1 MSVVKNRDVFLV
13 DPLSRTILNDGV
25 AKVLEPKTTQEWDVL
40 RYELENFV
48 CEGEYYQ
55 GMERIL
61 SAYLTHINRA
71 EQPAVWVSGFYGSG
85 KSHFVRVL
93 EYLWRDIVFPD
104 GATARGIT
112 NLPSEIRNQL
122 RELSTIGKREGGL
135 WSAAGTLSGSAIQK
149 DKGVRLSMLG
159 ILFRSA
165 GLPDQYA
172 PARLMIWLK
181 QNGYYDPVKTLVERQ
196 GRELSKELLN
206 MYVSPVLA
214 ESLLVV
220 YPHFAS
226 SPAEVRSLLKVQ
238 YPNREDI
245 SDEELLLTMED
256 VLALQ
261 ATTPGKAPCTLL
273 VFDELQQ
280 FIGEDPMRTLQVQ
293 TLVEA
298 CSSRFGSK
306 LLFVATGQAA
316 LQATTQLS
324 KLQGRFTVRVTLSDT
339 DVERVVR
346 EVVLRKADAQ
356 KPVLKAM
363 LDATSGEID
372 RQLVGTKIGPRQSDA
387 AELMPDYPLLPV
399 RRRFWERVLR
409 AVDSAGTA
417 GQLRTQLKI
426 VHEAVKAV
434 AERPLG
440 TVVAADFIFEQLRQS
455 LLQSSVLERDMD
467 TIIANQRNEA
477 NDGELRAR
485 ICALIF
491 LISRINKFQS
501 DGPLATDVQADA
513 QTLADLLADDLVAGS
528 ADLRQRIPRAL
539 SALAEAGVIMQVGEE
554 YRLQTGESLEWESDY
569 RTRQARIL
577 ADESRIASDR
587 TTELRTLLT
596 EQLRGLSLTQG
607 VTKTPRKFEL
617 SFDLQQ
623 PTANGESVPV
633 WVRDEWSVS
642 ERNVRDDAQVAG
654 VDSPLIFVFLP
665 KHQPDALK
673 RALAAKAAAKET
685 LDARPRSPKSDEARS
700 GMEARLRRESNT
712 VSILITETIK
722 AARIFQGGGHELN
735 EGSLTVSLR
744 SAIEAALVRLFP
756 EFSATDN
763 PGWSTVVARAA
774 QGAADALAAVGYQ
787 GDVDKHPVCKQIRDW
802 IGGSAKRGIDIR
814 KRFQGTPY
822 GWPQDAVDGT
832 LFVLIGGGF
841 VRASRNGKAAILK
854 ELPRG
859 QIGVHDFVS
868 EGITVTAGQRLLLRK
883 LLQALQVPFKQGEE
897 ANAIPLLLQQL
908 TDLARAAGGA
918 PPLPVTPSLALIDTL
933 RSYSGNQLVI
943 ETVNRVAELEK
954 DFTAWRAAKALVEQ
968 RLPRWQLLQRLLRQA
983 ADLPEGRTIQVAA
996 DAIHAQRSLL
1006 SDPDPTSP
1014 LISTLTGALRAALQR
1029 TRQAFVDTQTAQ
1041 INALAQSDEWRQTAD
1056 DEQKQLLVRH
1066 GLSAPPAVNIGT
1078 DEALLDELERK
1089 PLTTWASEIDALPAR
1104 VANARA
1110 QAAKALQPAA
1120 VSLAA
1125 PHATLNNRAEVEAY
1139 LDQFRTL
1146 LLKHIDAGHPVI
1158 L

>member
-1 MSVVKNRDVFLV
+1 MSVVKNRDIFLV

-25 AKVLEPKTTQEWDVL
+25 AKVLEPKTQQEWDVL

-48 CEGEYYQ
+48 CDGEYAQ

-61 SAYLTHINRA
+61 STYLTHINQA

-93 EYLWRDIVFPD
+93 EYLWRDIAFPD

-112 NLPSEIRNQL
+112 NLPSEIRSQL

-181 QNGYYDPVKTLVERQ
+181 QNGYYDPVKALVERQ

-214 ESLLVV
+214 ESLLAV
-220 YPHFAS
+220 YPQFAN

-261 ATTPGKAPCTLL
+261 STTPGKSPCTLL

-316 LQATTQLS
+316 LQANTQLS

-346 EVVLRKADAQ
+346 EVVLRKADTQ

-372 RQLVGTKIGPRQSDA
+372 RQLAGTKIGARQSDA
-387 AELMPDYPLLPV
+387 AELVPDYPLLPV

-409 AVDSAGTA
+409 AIDSPGTA

-426 VHEAVKAV
+426 VHEAAKAV

-440 TVVAADFIFEQLRQS
+440 TVVAADFIFEQLRQN
-455 LLQSSVLERDMD
+455 LLQSGVLLRDMD

-485 ICALIF
+485 LCALIF
-491 LISRINKFQS
+491 LISKLPTE
-501 DGPLATDVQADA
+501 GPLVTGVQATA
-513 QTLADLLADDLVAGS
+513 QTLADLLTDDLVAGS
-528 ADLRQRIPRAL
+528 AALRQRIPKVL
-539 SALAEAGVIMQVGEE
+539 SELTETGVVMQVGEE
-554 YRLQTGESLEWESDY
+554 YRLQTRESAEWDSDY
-569 RTRQARIL
+569 RARQARIL

-587 TTELRTLLT
+587 TAELKATLT
-596 EQLRGLSLTQG
+596 EQLRGLNFTQG
-607 VTKTPRKFEL
+607 VTKTPRKFDL
-617 SFDLQQ
+617 FFDLQQ
-623 PTANGESVPV
+623 PSANGENVPV

-654 VDSPLIFVFLP
+654 VESPLILVFLP
-665 KHQPDALK
+665 KRQPDALK

-685 LDARPRSPKSDEARS
+685 LDTRPRAMTSEGIEARNA
-700 GMEARLRRESNT
+700 MEARLRQESST
-712 VSILITETIK
+712 VSALINETIQ
-722 AARIFQGGGHELN
+722 AARIFQGGGHEVN
-735 EGSLTVSLR
+735 EGSLTASLR

-756 EFSATDN
+756 EFGATDH
-763 PGWSTVVARAA
+763 PGWSAVVNRAA
-774 QGAADALAAVGYQ
+774 QGSADALAAVGYQ

-802 IGGSAKRGIDIR
+802 IGGSAKRGLEIR

-822 GWPQDAVDGT
+822 GWPQDAVDGA
-832 LFVLIGGGF
+832 LLALVGGGF
-841 VRASRNGKAAILK
+841 VRASRNGQAATLK
-854 ELPRG
+854 ELTRG

-868 EGITVTAGQRLLLRK
+868 EGITVTTGQRLLLRK
-883 LLQALQVPFKQGEE
+883 LLQALQVPFKAGEE

-908 TDLARAAGGA
+908 TDLSRAAGGA
-918 PPLPVTPSLALIDTL
+918 PPLPVTPSLALLDNL
-933 RSYSGNQLVI
+933 RSYSGNQLVL
-943 ETVNRVAELEK
+943 ETVNRAAELEK
-954 DFTAWRAAKALVEQ
+954 DFSAWTAAKARIEQ
-968 RLPRWQLLQRLLRQA
+968 RLPRWQSLQRLLRQA
-983 ADLPEGRTIQVAA
+983 ADLPEGRTLQAA
-996 DAIHAQRSLL
+996 AAAINAQRSLL
-1006 SDPDPTSP
+1006 SDPDPTAP
-1014 LISTLTGALRAALQR
+1014 LISTLTSALRAALQQ
-1029 TRQAFVDTQTAQ
+1029 TRQTFMETQAAQ
-1041 INALAQSDEWRQTAD
+1041 INALHQSGEWQQMDVSAQQ
-1056 DEQKQLLVRH
+1056 QLLTSN
-1066 GLSAPPAVNIGT
+1066 GLNAPSAVNIGT
-1078 DEALLDELERK
+1078 DEALLAELERK

-1120 VSLAA
+1120 VAVAA
-1125 PHATLNNRAEVEAY
+1125 PHATLNNQADVDAY
-1139 LDQFRTL
+1139 LDQLRTL
-1146 LLKHIDAGHPVI
+1146 LMKHIEAGRPVI